1 MPATPDD
8 LFAFLDDMGIKTETI
23 SHPAVFT
30 VEESKRLRGE
40 IPGAHVKN
48 LFIKDKK
55 GKLFLISALEDTR
68 IDLKSVHEIIGGS
81 GRGSFCS
88 ADQLREH
95 LGVEPGSV
103 TPFAVFND
111 KAGAVSAIL
120 DQRLMAH
127 ERINVHPLVN
137 TMTTGI
143 ARDDLVAFM
152 ARTGHQPAILA
163 VGEAAPAEN
172 S

>member
-1 MPATPDD
+1 MPATPED
-8 LFAFLDDMGIKTETI
+8 LFAFLEGMGIKTETI
-23 SHPAVFT
+23 THPAVFT

-55 GKLFLISALEDTR
+55 GNLFIISALEDTR
-68 IDLKSVHEIIGGS
+68 IDLKTIHEVIGGS
-81 GRGSFCS
+81 GRVSFCS

-111 KAGAVSAIL
+111 RAGRVSAIL
-120 DQRLMAH
+120 DRRLMDF

-152 ARTGHQPAILA
+152 SKTGHQPAILV
-163 VGEAAPAEN
+163 VGEAAPSEN

>member
-1 MPATPDD
+1 MPARPED
-8 LFAFLDDMGIKTETI
+8 LFAFLEGMGIKTETI
-23 SHPAVFT
+23 NHPAVFT

-55 GKLFLISALEDTR
+55 GNLFIISALEDTR
-68 IDLKSVHEIIGGS
+68 IDLKTIHEVIGGS
-81 GRGSFCS
+81 GRVSFCS

-111 KAGAVSAIL
+111 RAGRVSAIL
-120 DQRLMAH
+120 DRRLMDF

-152 ARTGHQPAILA
+152 SKTGHQPAILV
-163 VGEAAPAEN
+163 VGEAAPSEN

>member
-8 LFAFLDDMGIKTETI
+8 LFAFLDQMGVKTETMN
-23 SHPAVFT
+23 HPAVFT
-30 VEESKRLRGE
+30 VEESKSLRGE

-48 LFIKDKK
+48 LFIKDKN
-55 GKLFLISALEDTR
+55 GNLFLISALEDTR
-68 IDLKSVHEIIGGS
+68 IDLKSIHETIGGS
-81 GRGSFCS
+81 GRVSFCS

-111 KAGAVSAIL
+111 KAGKVRAIL
-120 DQRLMAH
+120 DKRLMAY

-152 ARTGHQPAILA
+152 VKTGHDPAILT
-163 VGEAAPAEN
+163 VGEAAPAED

>member
-1 MPATPDD
+1 MTATSDD
-8 LFAFLDDMGIKTETI
+8 LFAFLDEMGIKTETI

-30 VEESKRLRGE
+30 VEEAKSLRGE

-55 GKLFLISALEDTR
+55 GNLFLISALEDTR
-68 IDLKSVHEIIGGS
+68 IDLKTIHETIGGS
-81 GRGSFCS
+81 GRVSFCS

-111 KAGAVSAIL
+111 KAGKVHAIL
-120 DQRLMAH
+120 DKRLMTH
-127 ERINVHPLVN
+127 ERINVHPLIN

-143 ARDDLVAFM
+143 AREDLVAFM
-152 ARTGHQPAILA
+152 GKTGHEPAILT
-163 VGEAAPAEN
+163 VGEAAPTEN

>member
-1 MPATPDD
+1 
-8 LFAFLDDMGIKTETI
+8 
-23 SHPAVFT
+23 
-30 VEESKRLRGE
+30 
-40 IPGAHVKN
+40 
-48 LFIKDKK
+48 
-55 GKLFLISALEDTR
+55 
-68 IDLKSVHEIIGGS
+68 
-81 GRGSFCS
+81 
-88 ADQLREH
+88 

-111 KAGAVSAIL
+111 KVGKVRAIL
-120 DQRLMAH
+120 DKRLMAY

-152 ARTGHQPAILA
+152 VKTGHEPAILT
-163 VGEAAPAEN
+163 VGEAAPVED